1 MDAVVTLLL
10 VFAFVIAGSL
20 LLIFVSGTSIKRSQS
35 KLESYRKEIDTF
47 NTQRELQYVKT
58 IEPILAQAYQTL
70 CQNFQQ
76 PDHFLTVD
84 ILNVTSEKELQ
95 FLQQQLPEQWCAW
108 PVTCSCWVN
117 SSTLYILETFDSCVS
132 KAKLSPDLYATL
144 EMAQDQI
151 KHISI
156 PLDAIHYYKA
166 KGDIIR
172 SQRTA
177 VHENTSYSGISVNG
191 ISFGEVKTT
200 PALILPKILDT
211 RYIVLY
217 YQTHG
222 EDELQALY
230 FGYDSLDA
238 LIRIIPQ
245 HERHP

>member
-1 MDAVVTLLL
+1 MDAVITLFL
-10 VFAFVIAGSL
+10 VFALVIAGSL
-20 LLIFVSGTSIKRSQS
+20 LLIFVSGTFIKRSQS

-47 NTQRELQYVKT
+47 NAQRELQYANE
-58 IEPILAQAYQTL
+58 IEPILAQAHQTL
-70 CQNFQQ
+70 CQNFQP

-84 ILNVTSEKELQ
+84 ILNVNSEKELQ

-117 SSTLYILETFDSCVS
+117 SGILCIPETFDSCVS
-132 KAKLSPDLYATL
+132 KAKLSPDLYDTL

-156 PLDAIHYYKA
+156 PLDTIHYYKA
-166 KGDIIR
+166 EGKIIH
-172 SQRTA
+172 SQRTIA
-177 VHENTSYSGISVNG
+177 PESTSYSGISVNG

-200 PALILPKILDT
+200 PALTLPKILDM
-211 RYIVLY
+211 RYTVLY
-217 YQTHG
+217 YQAHDK
-222 EDELQALY
+222 DELQSLY

-245 HERHP
+245 HER